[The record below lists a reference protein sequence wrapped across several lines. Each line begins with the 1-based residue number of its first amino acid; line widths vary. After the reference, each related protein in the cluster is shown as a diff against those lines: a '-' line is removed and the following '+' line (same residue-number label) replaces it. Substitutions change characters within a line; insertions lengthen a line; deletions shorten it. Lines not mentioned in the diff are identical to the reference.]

1 MTTARRPLKTEE
13 VMRKI
18 LLYTGLAIF
27 LIIYLFPIYWTILT
41 SLKSDI
47 DLWAY
52 PPRFIFKPNFRYY
65 YEIITR
71 GEFFK
76 ACLNSFIVSS
86 VSTFFII
93 LFGSLAAYAF
103 SRFNFKGR
111 FFLFSSVISVRAIP
125 YISIVIPL
133 FLIMRELK
141 LVNTYL
147 GLILPYTSLGLALT
161 IWIMS
166 AYFTTIPRELEEAA
180 IIDGCSRWGILFR
193 IILPL
198 SAPGLIS
205 VSIIMF
211 MACWNDFLLG
221 VILTGRETRTLP
233 VLIGTA
239 RGLLGVEWQRLA
251 ALAILGI
258 LPGICI
264 TLAMQKY
271 VRRGLLLGAIKG

>member
-1 MTTARRPLKTEE
+1 MTATRNPLNAKG
-13 VMRKI
+13 VIGKI
-18 LLYTGLAIF
+18 LLYLGLVIF
-27 LIIYLFPIYWTILT
+27 LIIYLFPIYWSLLT
-41 SLKSDI
+41 SLKSDADI
-47 DLWAY
+47 WAY
-52 PPRFIFKPNFRYY
+52 PPRFIFKPDFHYY
-65 YEIITR
+65 YEILTR

-76 ACLNSFIVSS
+76 ACWNSFIVSS
-86 VSTFFII
+86 VSTLFII
-93 LFGSLAAYAF
+93 LFGSMAAYAF
-103 SRFNFKGR
+103 SSFNFKGR
-111 FFLFSSVISVRAIP
+111 FPLFISIISIRAVP
-125 YISIVIPL
+125 YISLVIPL
-133 FLIMRELK
+133 FLIMREIK
-141 LVNTYL
+141 LINTYPA
-147 GLILPYTSLGLALT
+147 LILPYTSLGLPFT
-161 IWIMS
+161 IWVMS
-166 AYFTTIPRELEEAA
+166 TYFMTIPRELEEAA

-198 SAPGLIS
+198 SSPGLIS

-221 VILTGRETRTLP
+221 VMLTGRETRTLP

-239 RGLLGVEWQRLA
+239 RGLLGIEWQRLA